1 MKKRGNVLFVVIP
14 CYNEEAVLHETTK
27 RLKEKLK
34 KLIKNKTISEDSRVM
49 YVNDGSKD
57 KTWELIKEISS
68 NEELFTGITLSRN
81 RGHQNALVAGLLTAK
96 NYADV
101 VISMDADLQDDINA
115 IDEMLEKYF
124 DGCDIVYGVRSARK
138 KDSFFKRFT
147 AEGFYKFM
155 GMMGVDIVYNHADY
169 RLTSKRVLKEFESY
183 KEVNLFLRGIFPT
196 IGFKNDVVYYE
207 RAERFAGESKYP
219 LKKMLNFAWDGITS
233 FSVKPLRMIATLGFI
248 ILFVSFV
255 IMVYTLVQKIIGNTV
270 DGWAFLNISIWFIGG
285 LQMLS
290 LGIIGEYVGKMYNET
305 KARPRFIVSENLYE
319 ESKKND

>member
-1 MKKRGNVLFVVIP
+1 MKKSNNRLFVVIP
-14 CYNEEAVLHETTK
+14 CYNEEEVLKETTK
-27 RLKEKLK
+27 RLKSKLNS
-34 KLIKNKTISEDSRVM
+34 LIKNKIISNDSRVM

-57 KTWELIKEISS
+57 NTWNLIKEISEK
-68 NEELFTGITLSRN
+68 EELFTGITLSRN

-96 NYADV
+96 EYADV

-115 IDEMLEKYF
+115 IDEMLVKYN

-138 KDSFFKRFT
+138 KDTFFKRFT

-155 GMMGVDIVYNHADY
+155 GLMGVDIVYNHADY
-169 RLTSKRVLKEFESY
+169 RLTSKRVLDEFQNY
-183 KEVNLFLRGIFPT
+183 REVNLFLRGIFPL
-196 IGFKNDVVYYE
+196 IGFKSDIVYYE

-233 FSVKPLRMIATLGFI
+233 FSVKPLRMIATLGFV
-248 ILFVSFV
+248 ILFISFV
-255 IMVYTLVQKIIGNTV
+255 IMIYSLIQKIIGNTV
-270 DGWAFLNISIWFIGG
+270 DGWTFLNISIWFIGG

-305 KARPRFIVSENLYE
+305 KARPRFIIKENLIE
-319 ESKKND
+319 NE